1 MNKLLVV
8 SLAAL
13 VALVSTAPAQ
23 AAGVVQVRFVEP
35 QNFTDVRDGSYLL
48 DQNLRSLERVVI
60 DAAAPHVADGQTL
73 TVDITDVDLAGY
85 IHPGA
90 MPRAVRL
97 LRGGADWP
105 RITLR
110 WRLDGAAPRS
120 GQAVVQD
127 MAYLER
133 ISPPLTGTTLTYEK
147 RMLRDYFRSQ
157 FDAASATH

>member
-60 DAAAPHVADGQTL
+60 HAAAPHVADGQTL
-73 TVDITDVDLAGY
+73 TIDITDVDLAGY

-90 MPRAVRL
+90 MPRAVRV

-110 WRLDGAAPRS
+110 WRLEGAAPRS
-120 GQAVVQD
+120 GEAVVQD
-127 MAYLER
+127 LDYQSRFA
-133 ISPPLTGTTLTYEK
+133 PAQGATGLTYEK
-147 RMLRDYFRSQ
+147 RMLQDYFRSQ
-157 FDAASATH
+157 FDGGAAAH